1 MAAPYLSSDSECKS
15 AMLAGMRVAE
25 FAKEP
30 CNVAR
35 PVALLGDAWT
45 LLVLRQAFM
54 GTRRFDDFQAALNV
68 SRALLSD
75 RLRKLVDAGILR
87 REPYRDAVRTREQ
100 YRLTEKGLDLYPV
113 LMALRQWYDRHE
125 AEGEPIALYRH
136 RGCGGLT
143 EVLHRCSDCGE
154 ELTAREVS
162 PEPGPGMAAALRAAP
177 APFA

>member
-1 MAAPYLSSDSECKS
+1 MQVRYARAA
-15 AMLAGMRVAE
+15 MRVAE
-25 FAKEP
+25 FASQP

-35 PVALLGDAWT
+35 PIALLGDGWT

-54 GTRRFDDFQAALNV
+54 GTRRFDDFQQALDI
-68 SRALLSD
+68 SRPLLAE

-113 LMALRQWYDRHE
+113 LMALREWYDRHE
-125 AEGEPIALYRH
+125 APEGGPIALYRH

-143 EVLHRCSDCGE
+143 EVVHRCSECGD
-154 ELTAREVS
+154 ELTAREVT
-162 PEPGPGMAAALRAAP
+162 PEPGPGMRAALAAVP
-177 APFA
+177 

>member
-1 MAAPYLSSDSECKS
+1 
-15 AMLAGMRVAE
+15 MLAGMRVADL
-25 FAKEP
+25 AKQP

-35 PVALLGDAWT
+35 PIAMLGDAWT

-54 GTRRFDDFQAALNV
+54 GTRRFDDFQEALDI

-100 YRLTEKGLDLYPV
+100 YRLTEKGHDLYPV
-113 LMALRQWYDRHE
+113 LMAFRQWYDKHE
-125 AEGEPIALYRH
+125 APEGGPIALYRH

-143 EVLHRCSDCGE
+143 EVVHRCSECGE
-154 ELTAREVS
+154 QLTAREVS
-162 PEPGPGMAAALRAAP
+162 PEPGPGMAAALRELPAP
-177 APFA
+177 AA